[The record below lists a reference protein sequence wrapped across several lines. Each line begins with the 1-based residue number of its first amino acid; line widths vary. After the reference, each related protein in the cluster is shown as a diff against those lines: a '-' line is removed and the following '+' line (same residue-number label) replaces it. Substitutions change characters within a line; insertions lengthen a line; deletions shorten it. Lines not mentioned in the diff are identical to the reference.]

1 MLKPIMVGIWLDYR
15 HADIFLYDGSRLN
28 HKTIEGYVVP
38 RKTRGGSSSGP
49 GWGPQQVVSES
60 KQMYRRDQDIE
71 DYYESILREVPG
83 VDAGFVLFG
92 PAAAKKGLNK
102 YIKDQRNYRPG
113 VLKIVTKDKMTINQK
128 KAFILDA
135 YSELLATQII

>member
-1 MLKPIMVGIWLDYR
+1 MLKPVMVGIWLDYR
-15 HADIFLYDGSRLN
+15 HADIFTYNGSRLN
-28 HKTIEGYVVP
+28 HKTIEGYVIP

-60 KQMYRRDQDIE
+60 KQMHRRDQGIE
-71 DYYESILREVPG
+71 EYYETILREVPG
-83 VDAGFVLFG
+83 ADVGFVLFG
-92 PAAAKKGLNK
+92 PAAAKQGLNK

-113 VLKIVTKDKMTINQK
+113 VLRVVTKDKMTINQK

-135 YSELLATQII
+135 YTELLATQII